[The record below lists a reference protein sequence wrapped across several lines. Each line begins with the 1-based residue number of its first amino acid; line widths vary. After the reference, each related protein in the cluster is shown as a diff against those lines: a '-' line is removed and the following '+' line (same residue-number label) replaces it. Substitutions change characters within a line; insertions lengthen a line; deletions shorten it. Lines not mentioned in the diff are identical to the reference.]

1 MSYTRLDTRGGEFEY
16 SAPKI
21 DIIDVRIE
29 QGFAKSSTSPEAYD
43 DWGGA
48 GGAGGIGQGSDHEL

>member
-1 MSYTRLDTRGGEFEY
+1 MNYTRLETRGGESNY

-29 QGFAKSSTSPEAYD
+29 QGFAQSDLVNYGPEGD
-43 DWGGA
+43 A
-48 GGAGGIGQGSDHEL
+48 GSDPDINEGGIY

>member
-29 QGFAKSSTSPEAYD
+29 QGFANSPNGILDYSEPGDAGFTGGD
-43 DWGGA
+43 DNDLG
-48 GGAGGIGQGSDHEL
+48 EF

>member
-1 MSYTRLDTRGGEFEY
+1 MDNTRLETRGGESNY

-29 QGFAKSSTSPEAYD
+29 QGFANSPNGILDYSEGGDAGFTGGD
-43 DWGGA
+43 DNNLG
-48 GGAGGIGQGSDHEL
+48 EF

>member
-29 QGFAKSSTSPEAYD
+29 QGFAQSRNGILDYSAEGDAGFFGGD
-43 DWGGA
+43 DNDLGE
-48 GGAGGIGQGSDHEL
+48 I